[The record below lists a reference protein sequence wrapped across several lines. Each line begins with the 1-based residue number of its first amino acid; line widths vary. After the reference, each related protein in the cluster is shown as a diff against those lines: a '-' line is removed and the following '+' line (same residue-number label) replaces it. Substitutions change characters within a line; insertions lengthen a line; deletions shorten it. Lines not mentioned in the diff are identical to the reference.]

1 MKTEFEQVYFETA
14 AAWRNWLAEHH
25 DKRKGIWLI
34 YYKKHTGKPRVAYD
48 EAVEEALCYGWIDS
62 TVKRLDDERYMQQ
75 FTPRKEK
82 SNWSELNKRRVKK
95 LTHEVRMMPPGVKSS
110 EVAKQNRKW
119 FEPEQPQIN
128 YALSPEMTDLLKAKR
143 KAFSAYNKLSP
154 SKRKLFT
161 NWVMSAKRP
170 VTRHKRFNEMIELLL
185 RGEDL
190 GMK

>member
-1 MKTEFEQVYFETA
+1 MKAEFEQIYIETA

-25 DKRKGIWLI
+25 DKQKGVWLI

-48 EAVEEALCYGWIDS
+48 EAVEEALCFGWIDS
-62 TVKRLDDERYMQQ
+62 TVKRIDDERYMQQ
-75 FTPRKEK
+75 FTPRNAK

-95 LTHEVRMMPPGVKSS
+95 LTREGRMMPPGIKSI
-110 EVAKQNRKW
+110 EIAKQNRKW
-119 FEPEQPQIN
+119 FEPDQPQIN
-128 YALSPEMTDLLKAKR
+128 YALSPELINLLKAKK
-143 KAFSAYNKLSP
+143 KAFSAYDKLSP

-170 VTRHKRFNEMIELLL
+170 VTRHKRFNEMVEMLI